1 VLIHT
6 IKGNAIVQMLS
17 KAAVLA
23 AMLAASAVPALAQD
37 TSSSVDPAPAA
48 ANDVGG
54 PASSA
59 APNPAPATP
68 APAPTISIPTIT
80 LVGSSMS
87 EADFRDILS
96 NGKLSDHAKDVAAL
110 NATSVTIPEIKV
122 SFTTTATADTPA
134 LETDFEL
141 KDVVLSDVKDGVA
154 GTASIG
160 NMSSGNSKFTF
171 SAGPLSASS
180 FSMAAMLQFYGLVPP
195 PADATTMQPL
205 YKDLQFGG
213 GSLKGDNFSCTF
225 GKVAVAEFD
234 ARPLKISFT
243 QMMEAAQ
250 QMQASPNNPPA
261 AALSTYVQFI
271 LDTFSSYKST
281 PMTLDGLSCNGTGD
295 TPVTVSVGSVGI
307 DGYQPGIYP
316 AVTAKAI
323 KVDAGSQGHL
333 DIDQMVFKQIDLSGP
348 IAAVNAASGQLDQAW
363 FQNNYRHL
371 IPAWAGLSMSGI
383 DIAVVDP
390 GDASQ
395 NYAAKIAD
403 FDLSLSDYLNGIP
416 TKVSSKGTGIDV
428 PIPPNTDNDGQKM
441 LLALGISRVNLNF
454 DIAASWDKASQT
466 INVDKVAF
474 SGNDLGGFA
483 LSTVLGNA
491 TDKLFDTDPDT
502 ATAAGMAVT
511 PKSMKL
517 DISDSGLADKLFPLL
532 AQQQGASDAA
542 AYRTQM
548 AGMAEGAALQMLGST
563 DAARQLGQAI
573 GDFIAGKAKAVS
585 INVVAKDPAGVPTAL
600 FEQASND
607 PTVLANAVDI
617 TGTNPAQ

>member
-1 VLIHT
+1 
-6 IKGNAIVQMLS
+6 
-17 KAAVLA
+17 
-23 AMLAASAVPALAQD
+23 
-37 TSSSVDPAPAA
+37 
-48 ANDVGG
+48 
-54 PASSA
+54 
-59 APNPAPATP
+59 
-68 APAPTISIPTIT
+68 
-80 LVGSSMS
+80 
-87 EADFRDILS
+87 
-96 NGKLSDHAKDVAAL
+96 
-110 NATSVTIPEIKV
+110 
-122 SFTTTATADTPA
+122 
-134 LETDFEL
+134 
-141 KDVVLSDVKDGVA
+141 
-154 GTASIG
+154 
-160 NMSSGNSKFTF
+160 
-171 SAGPLSASS
+171 
-180 FSMAAMLQFYGLVPP
+180 
-195 PADATTMQPL
+195 
-205 YKDLQFGG
+205 
-213 GSLKGDNFSCTF
+213 
-225 GKVAVAEFD
+225 EFD

-307 DGYQPGIYP
+307 EGYQPGIYP

-323 KVDAGSQGHL
+323 KVDAGPQGHL

-441 LLALGISRVNLNF
+441 LLALR
-454 DIAASWDKASQT
+454 
-466 INVDKVAF
+466 
-474 SGNDLGGFA
+474 
-483 LSTVLGNA
+483 
-491 TDKLFDTDPDT
+491 
-502 ATAAGMAVT
+502 
-511 PKSMKL
+511 SMKL

-617 TGTNPAQ
+617 TGTNPAQCASTS

>member
-1 VLIHT
+1 MLIHT
-6 IKGNAIVQMLS
+6 IKGNAIVQMIS

-23 AMLAASAVPALAQD
+23 AMLAASAMPALAQD
-37 TSSSVDPAPAA
+37 ASSSAMPAGAAAGAAGGAVSSSAEPAAPVAPPAP
-48 ANDVGG
+48 
-54 PASSA
+54 
-59 APNPAPATP
+59 
-68 APAPTISIPTIT
+68 PTVTVPTIT

-87 EADFRDILS
+87 EADFRDILT
-96 NGKLSDHAKDVAAL
+96 NGKLSDHAKEVAAL
-110 NATSVTIPEIKV
+110 NATSVTVPSIKV
-122 SFTTTATADTPA
+122 SFTTTATPDMPA
-134 LETDFEL
+134 LDTDFEL
-141 KDVVLSDVKDGVA
+141 KDVALNDVKDGVA
-154 GTASIG
+154 SSASIG
-160 NMSSGNSKFTF
+160 GISMGNAKFKLDLG
-171 SAGPLSASS
+171 ALSASS
-180 FSMAAMLQFYGLVPP
+180 FNMAALLQFYGLVPP
-195 PADATTMQPL
+195 PADATTMQAL
-205 YKDLQFGG
+205 YKDLQFAGG
-213 GSLKGDNFSCTF
+213 TLKGDNVSCSF
-225 GKVAVAEFD
+225 GKVAAAEFD

-250 QMQASPNNPPA
+250 QMQASPNNPPP

-281 PMTLDGLSCNGTGD
+281 PVTLDGLSCNATGD

-316 AVTAKAI
+316 AVTAKDI
-323 KVDAGSQGHL
+323 KVDAGPQGHVN
-333 DIDQMVFKQIDLSGP
+333 IDQVVVKQTDLSGP
-348 IAAVNAASGQLDQAW
+348 IAAVNAAGNQLDEGW
-363 FQNNYRHL
+363 FRNNYRHL

-390 GDASQ
+390 TDASQ

-403 FDLSLSDYLNGIP
+403 FDLTLSDYLNGIP
-416 TKVSSKGTGIDV
+416 TRVSTKGTGIDV

-454 DIAASWDKASQT
+454 DMAANWDKASQT
-466 INVDKVAF
+466 IDVDKVAF

-502 ATAAGMAVT
+502 ATAAGMALT
-511 PKSMKL
+511 LKSMKL
-517 DISDSGLADKLFPLL
+517 DLSDSGLADKLFPLL

-607 PTVLANAVDI
+607 PTVLANAVNI

>member
-1 VLIHT
+1 M
-6 IKGNAIVQMLS
+6 QMIS

-37 TSSSVDPAPAA
+37 ASSSSMAPATA
-48 ANDVGG
+48 GSD
-54 PASSA
+54 ASSSSSPA
-59 APNPAPATP
+59 APATP
-68 APAPTISIPTIT
+68 AATPAPPTVSIPTIT

-87 EADFRDILS
+87 EADFRDILTS
-96 NGKLSDHAKDVAAL
+96 GKLSEHAKDVAAL
-110 NATSVTIPEIKV
+110 NATSVTIPSIKV

-134 LETDFEL
+134 LETTFEL
-141 KDVVLSDVKDGVA
+141 KDVALNDVKDGVA
-154 GTASIG
+154 SSASIG
-160 NMSSGNSKFTF
+160 GISTGNAKVSFELG
-171 SAGPLSASS
+171 ALSASS
-180 FSMAAMLQFYGLVPP
+180 FNMAALLQFYGLVPP
-195 PADATTMQPL
+195 PADATVMQPL
-205 YKDLQFGG
+205 YKNLEFAGG
-213 GSLKGDNFSCTF
+213 TLKSDDFSCTF
-225 GKVAVAEFD
+225 GKVAAAEFD

-243 QMMEAAQ
+243 QMIEAAQ
-250 QMQASPNNPPA
+250 QMQASPHSPPPE
-261 AALSTYVQFI
+261 ALSTYVQFI

-281 PMTLDGLSCNGTGD
+281 PMTLDGLSCNGTGT

-323 KVDAGSQGHL
+323 KVDAGPQGHL
-333 DIDQMVFKQIDLSGP
+333 DIDQVVVKQIDLSGP
-348 IAAVNAASGQLDQAW
+348 IAAVNAAGGQLDPAW
-363 FQNNYRHL
+363 FQANYRHL

-390 GDASQ
+390 TDASQ
-395 NYAAKIAD
+395 NYAAKVAD

-416 TKVSSKGTGIDV
+416 TKVSTKATGIDV

-454 DIAASWDKASQT
+454 DIAANWDKTSQT
-466 INVDKVAF
+466 INVDRIAF

-502 ATAAGMAVT
+502 ATAAGMALT
-511 PKSMKL
+511 LKSMKVDL
-517 DISDSGLADKLFPLL
+517 SDSGLADKLFPLL
-532 AQQQGASDAA
+532 AQQQGAADPA

-563 DAARQLGQAI
+563 DAARQLGEAI

-617 TGTNPAQ
+617 TGSNPAP